1 MPCILTGI
9 LCRRPARPAVA
20 TPQGAATPFR
30 ADGGHRRLARGNA
43 PQGAAP
49 LSRHSPTAPLPG
61 EPLGEAA
68 VRKASP
74 ARGGVTEGDGGVHC
88 RFAPQVSCKPRQNPA
103 LCFAGDDL
111 RAKSR
116 HFVPVALRNAACGRQ
131 CLHRPG
137 KPAMP
142 QTPSGGRKRPP
153 YIAAAR
159 GWQCI
164 NASLPPGPLAG
175 RWDHRSL
182 RGGAVLH
189 NRHPPTMPVVPGS
202 AACLP
207 CIVGR
212 AFTPAGRA
220 LR

>member
-20 TPQGAATPFR
+20 APQGAATPVR

-88 RFAPQVSCKPRQNPA
+88 RASLPVS
-103 LCFAGDDL
+103 FAGGPQGPPWL
-111 RAKSR
+111 HRK
-116 HFVPVALRNAACGRQ
+116 ALRPLSGPMAGIAAWQGETPRKVPHPSVGIRRQ
-131 CLHRPG
+131 LPFQGSLWG
-137 KPAMP
+137 KQPFVKPPLQGEVSPKVTEGCIAAHPYRYPLQDARKARRGCPA
-142 QTPSGGRKRPP
+142 RRRDPP
-153 YIAAAR
+153 AVSPETLRSAAR
-159 GWQCI
+159 G
-164 NASLPPGPLAG
+164 
-175 RWDHRSL
+175 R
-182 RGGAVLH
+182 
-189 NRHPPTMPVVPGS
+189 T
-202 AACLP
+202 
-207 CIVGR
+207 
-212 AFTPAGRA
+212 
-220 LR
+220 